1 MDSGTQEEN
10 AEYIR
15 KYRIG
20 GILRIIGTIPLFGYI
35 GFLFYM
41 EELLFTAE
49 ANSQQ
54 ISTVN
59 LKFMFSILEYF
70 PILII
75 VMMVLMYAGRYLQMS
90 SLENIVGKTRYE
102 MSPIEYRRSAR
113 EIRMAIRNGKLDNVG
128 KFKST
133 ALESPEKVN
142 GINSDENSPFSK
154 K

>member
-1 MDSGTQEEN
+1 M
-10 AEYIR
+10 
-15 KYRIG
+15 
-20 GILRIIGTIPLFGYI
+20 

-54 ISTVN
+54 ISTSN
-59 LKFMFSILEYF
+59 LQFIFSILQYF
-70 PILII
+70 PIIII
-75 VMMVLMYAGRYLQMS
+75 VMMVLLYAGRYLQMS
-90 SLENIVGKTRYE
+90 SMENIIGKTRYE

-113 EIRMAIRNGKLDNVG
+113 EIKMAIRNGKLDNVG

-142 GINSDENSPFSK
+142 GINSDETSPFFK

>member
-1 MDSGTQEEN
+1 MDSGTQDES

-20 GILRIIGTIPLFGYI
+20 RILRIIGTIPLIGYM

-54 ISTVN
+54 ISTSN
-59 LKFMFSILEYF
+59 LKFIFSILQYF
-70 PILII
+70 PIIII
-75 VMMVLMYAGRYLQMS
+75 VMMVLLYAGRYLQMS
-90 SLENIVGKTRYE
+90 SMENIIGKTRYE

-113 EIRMAIRNGKLDNVG
+113 EIKMAIRNGKLDNVG

-142 GINSDENSPFSK
+142 GINSDETSPFFK